1 MIISDLTQHDEWKE
15 GHCGGHQIQTILK
28 VVKKLYPRM
37 PWAQSRGNY
46 QVVLLWDAFNML
58 N

>member
-28 VVKKLYPRM
+28 VVT
-37 PWAQSRGNY
+37 
-46 QVVLLWDAFNML
+46 
-58 N
+58 